1 MSRGQ
6 EGQVV
11 NAANAQNKTDFS
23 NAQNSYNQ
31 TNNSLN
37 NEQGDIQDYKS
48 QLSQYAAANPYG
60 QGGAYQTAV
69 NQSTANTADA
79 ASQATAQKMAGAAA
93 RTGQNAGQAVAGGQ
107 AAEEANTRNLMQT
120 QAQNNASRISNQAGY
135 NKGVLSASEVPA
147 TLQEGVTKGYSGLTS
162 GQDTAANEALG
173 TEEKAGE
180 MPSEMETL
188 QQDASSAL
196 NAYLKGCP
204 AEGSFYRMADGN
216 QKRVETLKVGE
227 WLKGIDGEDEQ
238 IEEIQSVISPI
249 LLIKIEDNY
258 TSRVSRVHAYALPA
272 GGFTVASHC
281 LGKVVKT
288 VGGPK
293 KVYSVEWAGKAR
305 VFNVITGGSHTYCAD
320 GVWAL
325 GVGEAERQVTMKG
338 WNAIGDNLAAQSDIL
353 TGVL

>member
-11 NAANAQNKTDFS
+11 NTANAQNKTDFS

-37 NEQGDIQDYKS
+37 SEQGDIQDYKS

-79 ASQATAQKMAGAAA
+79 ASQATAQKEAGAAA

-162 GQDTAANEALG
+162 SQDTAANDALG
-173 TEEKAGE
+173 TEQKAGM

-188 QQDASSAL
+188 QEDASKAL
-196 NAYLKGCP
+196 DAYLSCP

-272 GGFTVASHC
+272 GGFTEASHC
-281 LGKVVKT
+281 LGRVVKT
-288 VGGPK
+288 AGGPK

>member
-11 NAANAQNKTDFS
+11 NTANAQNKTDFS

-37 NEQGDIQDYKS
+37 SEQGDIQDYKS

-60 QGGAYQTAV
+60 QGGAYQTAA

-79 ASQATAQKMAGAAA
+79 ASQATAQKEAGAAA

-107 AAEEANTRNLMQT
+107 AAEEANTRNL
-120 QAQNNASRISNQAGY
+120 
-135 NKGVLSASEVPA
+135 VLSASEVPA

-162 GQDTAANEALG
+162 SQDTAANDALG
-173 TEEKAGE
+173 TEQKAGM

-196 NAYLKGCP
+196 DAFLGCP
-204 AEGSFYRMADGN
+204 AEGSFYRMADGSE
-216 QKRVETLKVGE
+216 KLAEELKVGE
-227 WLKGIDGEDEQ
+227 WLEGIDGYAER
-238 IEEIQSVISPI
+238 IKEIRSVIAPI
-249 LLIKIEDNY
+249 LQIKIGTSYN
-258 TSRVSRVHAYALPA
+258 SRVSRVHTYALPA
-272 GGFTVASHC
+272 GGFTDVSRC

-288 VGGPK
+288 YGGPGT
-293 KVYSVEWAGKAR
+293 VHSVEWAGKAR
-305 VFNVITGGSHTYCAD
+305 VFNVITDGSHTYCAD

-325 GVGEAERQVTMKG
+325 GMGEAEQQMTMKG
-338 WNAIGDNLAAQSDIL
+338 WNTIGDNLAAQSDIL